1 MTVCSPFTCRE
12 SAVSLPRHSIVAFL
26 VAATFF
32 MENLDAT
39 VIATALPAMAE
50 TFGREPV
57 DLNIGI
63 SVYVLAIAVFIPVSG
78 WIAERFGAHRVF
90 TFAIGLFTLA
100 SVACGAA
107 QTLEQFVIARIFQG
121 IGGALMVPVGRLV
134 VLRITEKKDLVKA
147 IATITWPGLIAPVLG
162 PPVGGLITT
171 YASWPWIFYLN
182 IPLGLVAMV
191 FAWRLVPRDLD
202 FPRRPLDVLGFVLLA
217 SGCVGLMYGVEQL
230 GLGGSVPVSLAS
242 VAAGGVLA
250 ALAVWHMRRS
260 PHPLIDLSNVRE
272 TTYRVAIVGGS
283 LFRMSINA
291 APFLLPLTF
300 QLAFGMNA
308 FHAGLMVLALFAG
321 NLAIKPATTAIMKHF
336 RLRRV
341 LIGNGLLCAGSLALF
356 GLLSPAW
363 PTALILALLFVSGL
377 FRSLQFTAN
386 NTLAFADI
394 PKTHMSHASTLFSTV
409 FQLSI
414 GMGVAVGALALRAA
428 SSFNGHADPQLVD
441 FQLAF
446 LAVAVIGFVG
456 TLDAF
461 WLKRDAGD
469 HVTGYGKA

>member
-1 MTVCSPFTCRE
+1 V
-12 SAVSLPRHSIVAFL
+12 VAFI

-50 TFGREPV
+50 SFGREPV

-63 SVYVLAIAVFIPVSG
+63 SAYVLAIAVFIPISG

-90 TFAIGLFTLA
+90 TAAIALFTLA

-107 QTLEQFVIARIFQG
+107 QTIEQFVLARVIQG

-147 IATITWPGLIAPVLG
+147 ISYITWPGLIAPILG

-182 IPLGLVAMV
+182 IPLGLVAMY
-191 FAWRLVPRDLD
+191 FAWTLVPRDLD
-202 FPRRPLDVLGFVLLA
+202 FPPRPLDLKGFALLA
-217 SGCVGLMYGVEQL
+217 GGCAGLMYGVEQL
-230 GLGGSVPVSLAS
+230 GLGSALVPSLS
-242 VAAGGVLA
+242 WIAAGVLLAGLA
-250 ALAVWHMRRS
+250 AWHMRRV
-260 PHPLIDLSNVRE
+260 PHPLIDLSNLRE
-272 TTYRVAIVGGS
+272 QSYRVALVGGS

-308 FHAGLMVLALFAG
+308 FHSGLMMLALFAG
-321 NLAIKPATTAIMKHF
+321 NLAIKPGTTAIMKRF
-336 RLRRV
+336 GLRRV
-341 LIGNGLLCAGSLALF
+341 LIANGLLCAASLMLF
-356 GLLSPAW
+356 ALLSPRW
-363 PTALILALLFVSGL
+363 PMAAMILLLFVSGL

-394 PKTHMSHASTLFSTV
+394 PKARMSHASTLFSTA

-414 GMGVAVGALALRAA
+414 GMGVAVGALALRTATNW
-428 SSFNGHADPQLVD
+428 NGHSEPQLAD
-441 FQLAF
+441 FQIAF
-446 LAVAVIGFVG
+446 LVVAVIGLLG

-461 WLKRDAGD
+461 WLKRDTGD
-469 HVTGYGKA
+469 QVTGHQRT